1 MVELLTGRAVEIILC
16 LPPLL
21 LALLLQMSLAV
32 SAATVI
38 ESGQPFLG
46 PRVVSPTPSCAR

>member
-1 MVELLTGRAVEIILC
+1 MELLTGRAVEIILC

-46 PRVVSPTPSCAR
+46 PGVVSPTPSCAR